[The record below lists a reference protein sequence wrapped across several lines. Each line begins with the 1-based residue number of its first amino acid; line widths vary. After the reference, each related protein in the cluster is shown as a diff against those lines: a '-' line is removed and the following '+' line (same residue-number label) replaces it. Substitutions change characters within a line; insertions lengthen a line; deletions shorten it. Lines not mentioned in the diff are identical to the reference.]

1 MNSCSTFFKTLG
13 GDYFHF
19 QTFADKKGSENLTAV
34 FQGASIPRALK
45 GMNEDGAGIFVAVNE
60 HEIGKPR
67 SKKTTTKIRAVFAD
81 FDDPETAAKKVEEI
95 SSVLQP
101 TMVIESSPNKFH
113 VYYVL
118 KSAGQIPV
126 DEFKPWQQHFVKT
139 YNSDP
144 KCIDSSRVMRVP
156 GYLHQ
161 KKDPFETRVVYADGP
176 KYDVDDLISAFYGG
190 RNNYF
195 TSVAGR
201 YRHAALPPAQIV
213 EKLQDLNTLLQNQL
227 DEEELERIAK
237 NMDAYSPDPKRAKE
251 YDNGK
256 VAEELDL
263 ETNKNGRIL
272 ATYGNTLKVF
282 AARGWVRFN
291 VFANCPEVIHPV
303 PWNRNSETDMWTDS
317 DTIGA
322 MSYLTRTFGSDWSR
336 NHTDA
341 AVDNLSAS
349 YRYDPLVDYLN
360 GLEWDGIPRLESVFE
375 RFLGAPE
382 DNYHPAVARHF
393 FINAVR
399 RALEPGCKCDSVL
412 VLVGEEGTGKS
423 SFASLLAPEHEW
435 YTDSIGDMKYKDA
448 VINLHGKWLVELSE
462 LRSMQGV
469 SSEHTKAFL
478 SAQIDNIR
486 LPYDRRSTAHKR
498 RCIFIGTTN
507 NDKFLT
513 DSGANRRFI
522 PVETFGRIDRKAF
535 KSEVPQLWA
544 EAVHMYRNK
553 VDMTVPPALLGK
565 RRLESSEDGG
575 YVADVIRYLTN
586 NPDETHFVPRDFYLE
601 TVEGASKEKWTGE
614 YVVHKRI
621 ANAAKI
627 VFNMPEFPGWKHGL
641 HRVGSAVI
649 RCWRKME

>member
-1 MNSCSTFFKTLG
+1 MNYCSTFFATLG

-19 QTFADKKGSENLTAV
+19 QTFADKKGSENLTST
-34 FQGASIPRALK
+34 FQGVSIPKALK
-45 GMNEDGAGIFVAVNE
+45 GMNEDGAGIFVAINE
-60 HEIGKPR
+60 HEAGKPR
-67 SKKTTTKIRAVFAD
+67 TKKTTTKIRAIFAD
-81 FDDPETAAKKVEEI
+81 FDDIETAADKVKEI
-95 SSVLQP
+95 SAVLEP
-101 TMVIESSPNKFH
+101 SMVVESSPGKFH

-118 KSAGQIPV
+118 QFAGQIPIE
-126 DEFKPWQQHFVKT
+126 EFRSWQQHLVKN

-144 KCIDSSRVMRVP
+144 KCVDSSRVMRVP

-161 KKDPFETRVVYADGP
+161 KGEPFNTRIVSNSKR
-176 KYDVDDLISAFYGG
+176 KYFVDDLISAFYGG

-201 YRHAALPPAQIV
+201 FRHAGLPQAQIL
-213 EKLQDLNTLLQNQL
+213 EKLQALNVLLQNQL
-227 DEEELERIAK
+227 DEEELERVAK
-237 NMDAYSPDPKRAKE
+237 NIDTYAPDPKRAKE
-251 YDNGK
+251 YENGK
-256 VAEELDL
+256 TAEELDL
-263 ETNKNGRIL
+263 ETNKNGRVL
-272 ATYGNTLKVF
+272 ATYGNTLKLF
-282 AARGWVRFN
+282 AHFKWVRFN
-291 VFANCPEVIHPV
+291 IFANCPEVVMPV
-303 PWNRNSETDMWTDS
+303 PWARNSQTDAWTDS

-322 MSYLTRTFGSDWSR
+322 MSYLTRVFGSDWSR

-349 YRYDPLVDYLN
+349 YRYDPLVDYLTS
-360 GLEWDGIPRLESVFE
+360 LEWDGTPRLESVFT
-375 RFLGAPE
+375 RHLGAPE
-382 DNYHPAVARHF
+382 DNYHSAVARHF

-423 SFASLLAPEHEW
+423 SFASLLSPVNDW

-448 VINLHGKWLVELSE
+448 VINLHGKWIVELSE

-478 SAQIDNIR
+478 SAQVDNIR

-513 DSGANRRFI
+513 DSGANRRFF
-522 PVETFGRIDRKAF
+522 PVETAGRIDRKAF
-535 KSEVPQLWA
+535 RAEVPQLWA
-544 EAVHMYRNK
+544 EAVRMYKDK
-553 VDMTVPPALLGK
+553 VNTTVPPSLLGK

-575 YVADVIRYLTN
+575 YVADVVRYVN
-586 NPDETHFVPRDFYLE
+586 NSEDSHFVPRDFYLE
-601 TVEGASKEKWTGE
+601 MVEGASKEKWTND

-627 VFNMPEFPGWKHGL
+627 VFNMPENSGWKYGIF
-641 HRVGSAVI
+641 RVNGI
-649 RCWRKME
+649 TTRCWKKE

>member
-1 MNSCSTFFKTLG
+1 MNNQTLFFKTLG
-13 GDYFHF
+13 GDHFHF
-19 QTFADKKGSENLTAV
+19 QTFADKRGTENLTAV
-34 FQGASIPRALK
+34 FQGATVPRALK
-45 GMNEDGAGIFVAVNE
+45 GFNEDGAGIFVAINE
-60 HEIGKPR
+60 HAIGKPR

-81 FDDPETAAKKVEEI
+81 FDDPTVAADKVKEI
-95 SSVLQP
+95 SSVLPP
-101 TMVIESSPNKFH
+101 TMLVESSPGKFH

-126 DEFKPWQQHFVKT
+126 EEFKPWQQHFVKT

-161 KKDPFETRVVYADGP
+161 KKEPFETRVIFADGP

-227 DEEELERIAK
+227 DEEEIERIAK
-237 NMDAYSPDPKRAKE
+237 NMDSYAPDPKRAKE
-251 YDNGK
+251 YDNSK
-256 VAEELDL
+256 MAEELDL
-263 ETNKNGRIL
+263 EVTKNGRVL
-272 ATYGNTLKVF
+272 SNYPNTLKLF
-282 AARGWVRFN
+282 RSQSWVKWN
-291 VFANCPEVIHPV
+291 MFANRPEVIHPV
-303 PWNRNSETDMWTDS
+303 PWSRVAQTDVWSDS
-317 DTIGA
+317 DDRGA
-322 MSYLTRTFGSDWSR
+322 MTYFATKFNSDWPR
-336 NHTDA
+336 IHVA
-341 AVDNLSAS
+341 AAADELAS
-349 YRYDPLVDYLN
+349 VNKYDPLVDYLTS
-360 GLEWDGIPRLESVFE
+360 LEWDGQPRVESVFT
-375 RFLGAPE
+375 RHFNAPE

-393 FINAVR
+393 FVNAVR

-423 SFASLLAPEHEW
+423 SFASLLSPEMDW

-448 VINLHGKWLVELSE
+448 LINLHGKWIIELSE

-478 SAQIDNIR
+478 SAQVDNVR
-486 LPYDRRSTAHKR
+486 LPYDKRTTSHAR

-522 PVETFGRIDRKAF
+522 PVETVGQMVRKDF
-535 KSEVPQLWA
+535 KAEVPQLWA
-544 EAVHMYRNK
+544 EAVHMYHTK
-553 VDMTVPPALLGK
+553 VSTTIPAALLGK

-575 YVADVIRYLTN
+575 YINDVIRYITN
-586 NPDETHFVPRDFYLE
+586 TEEKYFIPREFYLE
-601 TVEGASKEKWTGE
+601 TVENSSKEKWTND
-614 YVVHKRI
+614 YIVHKRI

-627 VFNMPEFPGWKHGL
+627 VFNMPEFVGWKRGSF
-641 HRVGSAVI
+641 RVNGAII
-649 RCWRKME
+649 RCWKKE